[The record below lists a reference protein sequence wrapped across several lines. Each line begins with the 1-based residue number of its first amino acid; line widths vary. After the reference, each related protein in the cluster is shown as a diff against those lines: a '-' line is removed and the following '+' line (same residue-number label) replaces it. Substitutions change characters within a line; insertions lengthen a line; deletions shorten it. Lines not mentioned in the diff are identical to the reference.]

1 MRIFSSH
8 QKKVLFAL
16 SDGFCQICGN
26 PLERN
31 WEADHIIPYSKDGK
45 TDIKNGQAVCLSCN
59 RKKSSNML
67 EMQKKS
73 LRDWQ
78 QKCFAE
84 LQRVKADGRNQ
95 FLAVAG
101 VGSGKTFFSAH
112 VFNEFKKIGEFDSVV
127 IISPT
132 ENIKRNWSLT
142 FQRDF
147 GIKVDHGYQFKHAWP
162 RDCNGVS
169 LTYQSLNP
177 LNLQILKRYINK
189 RVLLV
194 IDEVHHAGDERSWGD
209 AIQELGIE
217 AGFVLLLSGTPTRSD
232 NAVIPFVKYK
242 KVSEDR
248 YKLQYDFYYGYA
260 DSIKDKVC
268 CPTIF
273 ERNHSEAETFEGYK
287 TLKYATEENAVS
299 KRLLNGVITAKSK
312 DNCFVYQTFLKAN
325 TRLGEINDKR
335 NGNYAGL
342 IVCKS
347 IEDAQTLYERIYEE
361 FGSNFAELVTSDDKD
376 SNKKIEDFK
385 TSYNPWLISINM
397 VSEGVDIDRIRCIVY
412 ATNVTTMV
420 RFVQVMGRGVRNPDH
435 KENDNDV
442 CYMYI
447 PDYKPIVDNAQ
458 SIEEEIAHVRIELAE
473 ALKRDYTPGDSQLRL
488 EDVVLSATSEN
499 SGNVFSGTMFE
510 LKEDMEATL
519 LAKKHNVS
527 KDIVLG
533 LWNDILQKMGKPIV
547 QERPAKII
555 TITEEKE
562 DYKRMVSRMVG
573 KIHYDYSLEYKDIH
587 FKLNQALGR
596 GKASNVLT
604 LDELKKKYELAKQMY
619 EQLKSKK
626 NGGLH

>member
-1 MRIFSSH
+1 MSET
-8 QKKVLFAL
+8 
-16 SDGFCQICGN
+16 
-26 PLERN
+26 P
-31 WEADHIIPYSKDGK
+31 
-45 TDIKNGQAVCLSCN
+45 
-59 RKKSSNML
+59 
-67 EMQKKS
+67 KKS
-73 LRDWQ
+73 LRGWQ
-78 QKCFAE
+78 QKCFVE

-112 VFNEFKKIGEFDSVV
+112 FFNEYKKQGEFDSVV

-142 FQRDF
+142 FQVEF

-162 RDCNGVS
+162 RDCHGVS

-177 LNLQILKRYINK
+177 INLQVLKRYVSK
-189 RVLLV
+189 RVLLI

-232 NAVIPFVKYK
+232 NAAIPFVKYK
-242 KVSEDR
+242 KISEDR
-248 YKLQYDFYYGYA
+248 FRLQYDFYYGYA

-287 TLKYATEENAVS
+287 TLKYATEENATS
-299 KRLLNGVITAKSK
+299 KRLLNGIISAKK
-312 DNCFVYQTFLKAN
+312 TGRCFVFQTFLKAN
-325 TRLGEINDKR
+325 DRLAEINDRR

-347 IEDAQTLYERIYEE
+347 IEDAQILYERIYEE

-376 SNKKIEDFK
+376 SSKKIEDFK
-385 TSYNPWLISINM
+385 TSYTPWLISINM
-397 VSEGVDIDRIRCIVY
+397 VSEGVDIPRIRCIVY

-420 RFVQVMGRGVRNPDH
+420 RFVQIMGRGVRNPTH
-435 KENDNDV
+435 NENDNDV
-442 CYMYI
+442 CHMYI

-458 SIEEEIAHVRIELAE
+458 LIEEEIAHIRIELAE
-473 ALKRDYTPGDSQLRL
+473 SLKREYKPSEGQLRL

-499 SGNVFSGTMFE
+499 SGNVFGGTMFE

-547 QERPAKII
+547 QERPAQIL

-562 DYKRMVSRMVG
+562 DYKRMVSRMVA
-573 KIHYDYSLEYKDIH
+573 KIHYDCNLEYKDIH

-596 GKASNVLT
+596 NKTSNVLT

-619 EQLKSKK
+619 EQLKPKT